1 LYNKKIK
8 YFVNVALL
16 ILFIASCKDA
26 KDPFVIINTKL
37 KLDRENDFKKDLPRV
52 YNDSNVYWP
61 FIRKRRNI
69 IRLPDIE
76 NGSDKFQI
84 RIWQETGKGELVLL
98 IIHEDNGWSAK
109 SYIYEATSVRGLNNL
124 DSFIV
129 KTISL
134 GKPKSGWSEFLK
146 KLIDLGILELRDETT
161 IPGYYKSTDQRIISV
176 EIAAKKYYRYY
187 QLSDVNYFANKVEEA
202 RKMIKILELIKLEFR

>member
-1 LYNKKIK
+1 MIQT
-8 YFVNVALL
+8 
-16 ILFIASCKDA
+16 FIGPYKE
-26 KDPFVIINTKL
+26 KT
-37 KLDRENDFKKDLPRV
+37 
-52 YNDSNVYWP
+52 
-61 FIRKRRNI
+61 NI

-109 SYIYEATSVRGLNNL
+109 SYIYEATSVHGLNNL

-134 GKPKSGWSEFLK
+134 GSRNQAGVSF
-146 KLIDLGILELRDETT
+146 
-161 IPGYYKSTDQRIISV
+161 
-176 EIAAKKYYRYY
+176 
-187 QLSDVNYFANKVEEA
+187 
-202 RKMIKILELIKLEFR
+202 

>member
-1 LYNKKIK
+1 MKSLEKIEENRKKGEPTLYNKKIK

-176 EIAAKKYYRYY
+176 EIAAKK
-187 QLSDVNYFANKVEEA
+187 
-202 RKMIKILELIKLEFR
+202 

>member
-1 LYNKKIK
+1 MK
-8 YFVNVALL
+8 YLLNVALL
-16 ILFIASCKDA
+16 ILFIASCKNT
-26 KDPFVIINTKL
+26 KDPFVIINAKL
-37 KLDRENDFKKDLPRV
+37 KLDMENGFRKDLPGL
-52 YNDSNVYWP
+52 YNDSTYYWP
-61 FIRKRRNI
+61 LIKKRRSI
-69 IRLPDIE
+69 LGLPDIE

-84 RIWQETGKGELVLL
+84 RIWQEIGIGELVLL

-109 SYIYEATSVRGLNNL
+109 SHIYEATSVHGLNNL

-134 GKPKSGWSEFLK
+134 GKPKSGWSEFLN
-146 KLIDLGILELRDETT
+146 KLIDFGILELRDEST

-187 QLSDVNYFANKVEEA
+187 QLSDVNYLANKVDEA
-202 RKMIKILELIKLEFR
+202 RKMVKILELIKLEFR

>member
-1 LYNKKIK
+1 MKSLEKIEENRKKGEPTLYNKKIK

-129 KTISL
+129 KTISPVFL
-134 GKPKSGWSEFLK
+134 AGSPKF
-146 KLIDLGILELRDETT
+146 
-161 IPGYYKSTDQRIISV
+161 
-176 EIAAKKYYRYY
+176 
-187 QLSDVNYFANKVEEA
+187 
-202 RKMIKILELIKLEFR
+202 KIE